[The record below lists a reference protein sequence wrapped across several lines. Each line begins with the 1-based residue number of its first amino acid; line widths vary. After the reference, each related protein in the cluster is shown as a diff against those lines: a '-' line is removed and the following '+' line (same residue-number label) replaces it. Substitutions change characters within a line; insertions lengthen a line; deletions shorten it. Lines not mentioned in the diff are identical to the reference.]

1 LAKRLFVAHDG
12 VIQAKSQTSGG
23 IFMDA
28 QSQWTGL
35 DAGRL
40 ERITEHLERNYI
52 GPGKIA
58 GCQVSVARHGHL
70 AYSKSFGLMDRER
83 NKPTRDDTIYR
94 IYSMTKPIVSV
105 ALMTLY
111 EQGYFQLNDA
121 VSRYVPSWKNHRV
134 WVSGEGDAMQ
144 SEAPHRP
151 VSFRDVLSHTAGLTY
166 GGGLPGVGIQHPID
180 KVYRALNIRSLDG
193 ADTMVEFMDKL
204 GQVPLRYQPGTAWM
218 YSLATDVCGALV
230 EIISGKPLAQYLQEV
245 IFEPLGMK
253 DTAFFVAPE
262 KKDRFAA
269 NYQRG
274 PDKKLQLIDDPETSP
289 FTREPAF
296 KSGGG
301 GLTGASADYLRFCE
315 MLRRGGEL
323 DGHRVLGPRTI
334 ALMHMNHLPG
344 GKELTQLALGGFSE
358 TAYDGVGFGL
368 GFASSL
374 DEVAAGGLGAGDYY
388 WGGAA
393 STIFWVDPK
402 EDLSVV
408 FMTQLMPSGTF
419 NFRGQLKS
427 IVYSSII
434 D

>member
-1 LAKRLFVAHDG
+1 
-12 VIQAKSQTSGG
+12 
-23 IFMDA
+23 MDA

-40 ERITEHLERNYI
+40 DRIGEHLERNYI
-52 GPGKIA
+52 GPQKIA
-58 GCQVSVARHGHL
+58 GCQVSVARHGHM
-70 AYSKSFGLMDRER
+70 AYQKSFGSMDLER
-83 NKPTRDDTIYR
+83 GKPMRDDAIFR
-94 IYSMTKPIVSV
+94 IYSMTKPITSI
-105 ALMTLY
+105 ALMTLF
-111 EQGYFQLNDA
+111 EQGYFQLNDP

-134 WVSGEGDAMQ
+134 WTSGEGDTSRTEPA
-144 SEAPHRP
+144 HRP
-151 VSFRDVLSHTAGLTY
+151 VSFRDVLSHMAGLTY

-180 KVYRALNIRSLDG
+180 QIYRDLKIRSAGTTDSM
-193 ADTMVEFMDKL
+193 AEFMDKL
-204 GQVPLRYQPGTAWM
+204 SQVPLRYQPGTAWM

-230 EIISGKPLAQYLQEV
+230 EIISGKPFAQYLQAT
-245 IFEPLGMK
+245 IFDPLGMK
-253 DTAFFVAPE
+253 DTAFQVALD
-262 KKDRFAA
+262 KQDRFTA

-274 PDKKLQLIDDPETSP
+274 PDKKLKLIDDPATS
-289 FTREPAF
+289 TYLKEPAF

-301 GLTGASADYLRFCE
+301 GLVGTSADYMRFCE

-323 DGHRVLGPRTI
+323 DGHRVIGPRT
-334 ALMHMNHLPG
+334 LEVMHMNHLPG
-344 GKELTQLALGGFSE
+344 GNDLTQVAIGGFSE
-358 TAYDGVGFGL
+358 TANEGVGFGL
-368 GFASSL
+368 GFASTM
-374 DEVAAGGLGAGDYY
+374 DQVKTGTLGAGDYY

-427 IVYSSII
+427 IVYGAII

>member
-1 LAKRLFVAHDG
+1 
-12 VIQAKSQTSGG
+12 
-23 IFMDA
+23 MDA

-40 ERITEHLERNYI
+40 ERIAEHLERNYI
-52 GPGKIA
+52 GPRKIA

-70 AYSKSFGLMDRER
+70 AYQKSFGAMDLER
-83 NKPTRDDTIYR
+83 GKPTADDTIYR
-94 IYSMTKPIVSV
+94 IYSMTKPITSV
-105 ALMTLY
+105 ALMSLY
-111 EQGYFQLNDA
+111 EKGYFQLNDP

-134 WVSGEGDAMQ
+134 WVSGDGDDMVT
-144 SEAPHRP
+144 EATARP

-180 KVYRALNIRSLDG
+180 KIYRGLKIRSAGSTDSM
-193 ADTMVEFMDKL
+193 AEFMDKL
-204 GQVPLRYQPGTAWM
+204 SQVPLRYQPGTAWM

-230 EIISGKPLAQYLQEV
+230 EIISGKPLAQYFADE

-253 DTAFFVAPE
+253 DTAFSVAPE
-262 KKDRFAA
+262 KVGRFAA

-274 PDKKLQLIDDPETSP
+274 PDTQLKLIDDPATSD
-289 FTREPAF
+289 FTRDPGF

-301 GLTGASADYLRFCE
+301 GLTGTSADYLRFCE

-323 DGHRVLGPRTI
+323 DGARILGPRTI
-334 ALMHMNHLPG
+334 ELMHMNHLPG
-344 GKELTQLALGGFSE
+344 GKDLTQLAIGGFSE
-358 TAYDGVGFGL
+358 TANEGVGFGL
-368 GFASSL
+368 GFASTMGQ
-374 DEVAAGGLGAGDYY
+374 VATGTLGSGDYY

-419 NFRGQLKS
+419 NFRGQLKN
-427 IVYSSII
+427 IIYSSII